1 MEARTGNGPSP
12 KTVAPPRDRLL
23 PLSLVEFKLPVQV
36 DGFPHP
42 IRKWMKGT
50 KVLDTGAECP
60 KLFIDPELQ
69 AIVINGRH
77 FPMVD
82 VKYYERAKAA

>member
-1 MEARTGNGPSP
+1 M
-12 KTVAPPRDRLL
+12 
-23 PLSLVEFKLPVQV
+23 VEFKQPVPLDCISHPVRKFVRGEKLTEAQV
-36 DGFPHP
+36 D
-42 IRKWMKGT
+42 
-50 KVLDTGAECP
+50 CP

-69 AIVINGRH
+69 AIVIGDRH